1 MMGKHTSVSKRVVMT
16 QRVCTWLSL
25 ISLWSALLGCNLL
38 AGSDKSETPSEQAP
52 NTADSG
58 EKPSASQ
65 KTKGESAQT
74 SEKGELKPQENIK
87 GTVPTGAVAQVNGAL
102 ISQASFD
109 QLFEERARV
118 YRLQKRPIPPRLV
131 KTYKTSAL
139 QKLIDQTLLQQYF
152 DENQLKLTDD
162 ERAAAYQSYKSRF
175 RGEKSYQRFLER
187 SDKSEDSVKEQVY
200 FDALVDKALLSLS
213 ADQLEVS
220 SEEIKAYYDQY
231 RERKYVEPEQVRAS
245 HILIP
250 APKNSSKKL
259 IRKQKSVA
267 RKKYRTIRKM
277 NAQEFAKEA
286 QKTSA
291 DFSTKMRGGD
301 LGYFE
306 RRGGSVI
313 NKEFDAALSRMK
325 VGEISEPILTPA
337 GYHLIRLVDRQPA
350 QVRVS
355 HIQLKEGLSDR
366 EIEDIKNRAHVEDF
380 YQLAKEL
387 SRDEMTRIRGGDLG
401 FIHAKNPHR
410 LGEAFKQACL
420 KGESGELLGPIK
432 SKEGQHLAL
441 ITQRR
446 GERFRAS
453 HILIKLP
460 KRPKRAQKKEALKRI
475 TKIHNELLQNKRTAN
490 SLFVRLAKKYSED
503 ATKDRGGDLGAFYL
517 GGEPKISA
525 EFEKAAFKAPV
536 GKVYKPVQS
545 PFGWHIIFIHDRKP
559 RREQGLEEV
568 RSEIQEQ
575 LKDKRLR
582 RAKSTLIKDLRK
594 KGEIIRYTK
603 L

>member
-200 FDALVDKALLSLS
+200 FDALVDKALLKTEKLLKFASFTL
-213 ADQLEVS
+213 L
-220 SEEIKAYYDQY
+220 
-231 RERKYVEPEQVRAS
+231 KY
-245 HILIP
+245 
-250 APKNSSKKL
+250 
-259 IRKQKSVA
+259 
-267 RKKYRTIRKM
+267 
-277 NAQEFAKEA
+277 
-286 QKTSA
+286 
-291 DFSTKMRGGD
+291 
-301 LGYFE
+301 
-306 RRGGSVI
+306 
-313 NKEFDAALSRMK
+313 
-325 VGEISEPILTPA
+325 
-337 GYHLIRLVDRQPA
+337 
-350 QVRVS
+350 
-355 HIQLKEGLSDR
+355 
-366 EIEDIKNRAHVEDF
+366 
-380 YQLAKEL
+380 
-387 SRDEMTRIRGGDLG
+387 
-401 FIHAKNPHR
+401 
-410 LGEAFKQACL
+410 
-420 KGESGELLGPIK
+420 
-432 SKEGQHLAL
+432 
-441 ITQRR
+441 
-446 GERFRAS
+446 
-453 HILIKLP
+453 
-460 KRPKRAQKKEALKRI
+460 
-475 TKIHNELLQNKRTAN
+475 
-490 SLFVRLAKKYSED
+490 
-503 ATKDRGGDLGAFYL
+503 
-517 GGEPKISA
+517 
-525 EFEKAAFKAPV
+525 
-536 GKVYKPVQS
+536 
-545 PFGWHIIFIHDRKP
+545 
-559 RREQGLEEV
+559 
-568 RSEIQEQ
+568 
-575 LKDKRLR
+575 
-582 RAKSTLIKDLRK
+582 
-594 KGEIIRYTK
+594 
-603 L
+603 